1 MAKMK
6 GLLNFSGGDKILIVL
21 CILLNA
27 GLFYYFGSGMG
38 QGSWVVIEVDQKR
51 VARYSLSNDR
61 ITHVEGP
68 LGITEVEIRDGKARI
83 LRSPCKLKVCIKSGY
98 IQYAD
103 RISVCLPN
111 RVVVRV
117 EGNAERGLDAVVS

>member
-1 MAKMK
+1 MK
-6 GLLNFSGGDKILIVL
+6 GLLKFSGGDKALIVL
-21 CILLNA
+21 CILFNA
-27 GLFYYFGSGMG
+27 GFFLLLWIRYVVG
-38 QGSWVVIEVDQKR
+38 QLGVT
-51 VARYSLSNDR
+51 R
-61 ITHVEGP
+61 I
-68 LGITEVEIRDGKARI
+68 EIRDGKARI

-111 RVVVRV
+111 RVERV

>member
-6 GLLNFSGGDKILIVL
+6 GLLKFSGGDKILIVL
-21 CILLNA
+21 CILFNA

-51 VARYSLSNDR
+51 VARYSLSKDR
-61 ITHVEGP
+61 IADVEGP
-68 LGITEVEIRDGKARI
+68 LGMTRIEIRDGKARI
-83 LRSPCKLKVCIKSGY
+83 LRSPYKLKVCIKSGY

-111 RVVVRV
+111 RVVRV

>member
-1 MAKMK
+1 MK
-6 GLLNFSGGDKILIVL
+6 GLFKFSGGDKVLIVL
-21 CILLNA
+21 CILFNA

-51 VARYSLSNDR
+51 VARYSLAKDR

-68 LGITEVEIRDGKARI
+68 LGITEIEIRNGKARI
-83 LRSPCKLKVCIKSGY
+83 LRSPCKLKICIKSGF

>member
-1 MAKMK
+1 MRR
-6 GLLNFSGGDKILIVL
+6 LLKLSGGDKVLIGF
-21 CILLNA
+21 CILFNV

-38 QGSWVVIEVDQKR
+38 QGSWVVIEVDQKT
-51 VARYSLSNDR
+51 VARYSLLKDR
-61 ITHVEGP
+61 ITHVKGP
-68 LGITEVEIRDGKARI
+68 LGVTEVEIRDGKARI

-111 RVVVRV
+111 KVVVRV
-117 EGNAERGLDAVVS
+117 EGNSQRGLDAVVS

>member
-1 MAKMK
+1 MR
-6 GLLNFSGGDKILIVL
+6 
-21 CILLNA
+21 
-27 GLFYYFGSGMG
+27 

-51 VARYSLSNDR
+51 VARYSLSKDQ
-61 ITHVEGP
+61 IAHVEGP
-68 LGITEVEIRDGKARI
+68 LGITEVEIHDGKARI

-117 EGNAERGLDAVVS
+117 EGNAERGLDALVS

>member
-1 MAKMK
+1 MAKMI
-6 GLLNFSGGDKILIVL
+6 GLLKFSGCDKILIAL
-21 CILLNA
+21 CILFNA

-51 VARYSLSNDR
+51 VARYSLSKDQ
-61 ITHVEGP
+61 ITDVEGP

-111 RVVVRV
+111 RVVVRI

>member
-1 MAKMK
+1 MR
-6 GLLNFSGGDKILIVL
+6 
-21 CILLNA
+21 
-27 GLFYYFGSGMG
+27 

-51 VARYSLSNDR
+51 VARYSLSKDR

-68 LGITEVEIRDGKARI
+68 LGMTEIEIRDGKARI

>member
-6 GLLNFSGGDKILIVL
+6 GLLKFSGGDKILIVL
-21 CILLNA
+21 CILCNA

-51 VARYSLSNDR
+51 VARYSLSKDR
-61 ITHVEGP
+61 IADVEGP
-68 LGITEVEIRDGKARI
+68 LGMTRIEIRDGKARI
-83 LRSPCKLKVCIKSGY
+83 LRSPYKLKVCIESGY
-98 IQYAD
+98 IQYTD

-111 RVVVRV
+111 RVERV
-117 EGNAERGLDAVVS
+117 EGNTERGLDAVVS

>member
-1 MAKMK
+1 MI
-6 GLLNFSGGDKILIVL
+6 GLLKFSGCDKILIAL
-21 CILLNA
+21 CILFNA
-27 GLFYYFGSGMG
+27 GLFYCFGSGMG

-51 VARYSLSNDR
+51 VAHYSLYKDQ
-61 ITHVEGP
+61 ITDVEGP

-83 LRSPCKLKVCIKSGY
+83 LRSPCKLIVCIKSGY

-111 RVVVRV
+111 RIVVRI

>member
-1 MAKMK
+1 MK
-6 GLLNFSGGDKILIVL
+6 GLLKVSGGDKILIVL
-21 CILLNA
+21 CILFNA
-27 GLFYYFGSGMG
+27 GLFCYFGSGMG

-51 VARYSLSNDR
+51 VARYSLSKDR

-68 LGITEVEIRDGKARI
+68 LGLTEIEIRDGKARI
-83 LRSPCKLKVCIKSGY
+83 LRSPCTLKVCIKSGY

-117 EGNAERGLDAVVS
+117 EGSAERGLDAVVS

>member
-1 MAKMK
+1 MI
-6 GLLNFSGGDKILIVL
+6 GLLKFSGGDKILIVL
-21 CILLNA
+21 CILFNA

-51 VARYSLSNDR
+51 VARYSLSKDR

-68 LGITEVEIRDGKARI
+68 LGITEIEIRDGKARI